1 MERRFQHSLHFSRRG
16 SGLRPQHHNQQNTE
30 RQRHYRAETGFYFLF
45 DEARI
50 TISEAIRLL
59 QQTFAAGAAFEGE
72 MPGGSVSECGNCRN
86 LDVALARE
94 CCRYYAEVI
103 ADWSVEKLA
112 YPTGK

>member
-1 MERRFQHSLHFSRRG
+1 
-16 SGLRPQHHNQQNTE
+16 
-30 RQRHYRAETGFYFLF
+30 
-45 DEARI
+45 
-50 TISEAIRLL
+50 
-59 QQTFAAGAAFEGE
+59 